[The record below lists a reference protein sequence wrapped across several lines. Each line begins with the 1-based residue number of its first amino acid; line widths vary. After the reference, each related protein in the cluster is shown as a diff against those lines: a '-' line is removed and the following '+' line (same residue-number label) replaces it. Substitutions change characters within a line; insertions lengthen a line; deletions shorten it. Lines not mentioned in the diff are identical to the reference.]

1 MSMSMSWE
9 ASAAAPAPAADAP
22 PLPRQRFVTGG
33 SDGALLTWRGDAPAP
48 LVQRAAAHSGALRCL
63 CALPAPP
70 GRVVSGGDDGAIRL
84 WDVSPPAADAAL
96 SELGKEQ
103 PARPAGGAD
112 AAHAGAVTALCALRG
127 TPAAIVSGG
136 ADGVLRL
143 WPLAGPDATL
153 PAASEALLP
162 PAAGDGDAAV
172 VAHAGGVAAL
182 AALAAPCAFAFASA
196 GGADRTLRFW
206 MRAAAGAAAGMVQA
220 HANAGAHAAPLV
232 ALAALPAGRLAS
244 ASADGVVWLWSVSG
258 APARRL
264 QCGAQPVAPRALA
277 PLRHGALA
285 VGCADAAL
293 RLLATDLDLDVPPV
307 TLPAHAGAIAA
318 AAPLAAGAALVTAGA
333 DGSLALW
340 TVPGAGGT
348 ADAEAPPLLR
358 RRVLAVPQRGAAIT
372 ALLAL
377 DA

>member
-1 MSMSMSWE
+1 MAWE
-9 ASAAAPAPAADAP
+9 APAAAAVPAEDAP
-22 PLPRQRFVTGG
+22 PLPRQRFLSGG

-48 LVQRAAAHSGALRCL
+48 LAQRATAHSGALRCL
-63 CALPAPP
+63 CAPPAPP
-70 GRVVSGGDDGAIRL
+70 GRVVSGGDDGAIRV

-127 TPAAIVSGG
+127 APAAIVSGG

-143 WPLAGPDATL
+143 WTLVGPDAAL
-153 PAASEALLP
+153 PAASEPLLP
-162 PAAGDGDAAV
+162 PPAGDGDAAA

-206 MRAAAGAAAGMVQA
+206 MRAVAAAGAAAGVVQA
-220 HANAGAHAAPLV
+220 HANAGAHAAPIV

-244 ASADGVVWLWSVSG
+244 ASSDGVVWLWSVSG

-307 TLPAHAGAIAA
+307 TLPAHADAIAA

-340 TVPGAGGT
+340 TAPGAGGT
-348 ADAEAPPLLR
+348 ADADAPPLLR